1 MANKRSRPRSASSK
15 RAAKETRTGWFR
27 IVAVAVVGIAIIATY
42 ILVAR
47 GNRSLDDETLCPA
60 NPASITVLLVDVTDP
75 MTVAQRQD
83 FQNQLVEL
91 RNAIP
96 RYGKLVVVKVDTA
109 ATSLL
114 RPVIARCNPGTAKDA
129 NEWTGDPKGLDRKHR
144 EGFVDPLSRVFEG
157 LSQETGSDRSPIL
170 ESIQSVALTE
180 LLPPDVEALPRK
192 LIVASDL
199 LQNTEAVSF
208 YSGLP
213 DPDAFIAS
221 SAFRRARTNLR
232 DVDVEL
238 WMLERSDAPQTQ
250 PRALPNLWE
259 AIIGEQ
265 GGDVER
271 TYRVSG

>member
-1 MANKRSRPRSASSK
+1 MANKKPRTRSASAK
-15 RAAKETRTGWFR
+15 RASKETRVGWFR
-27 IVAVAVVGIAIIATY
+27 IVVVAVFGIALVTTY
-42 ILVAR
+42 VLVAR
-47 GNRSLDDETLCPA
+47 GNRSLDDETLCSA
-60 NPASITVLLVDVTDP
+60 NPVSITVLLVDVTDP

-91 RNAIP
+91 RNAVP
-96 RYGKLVVVKVDTA
+96 RYGKLVVVKVDSA
-109 ATSLL
+109 ATNLL
-114 RPVIARCNPGTAKDA
+114 HPVIVRCNPGTAKDV
-129 NEWTGDPKGLDRKHR
+129 NEWTGDPEGLERKHR
-144 EGFVDPLSRVFEG
+144 EGFVEPLSRVFED

-180 LLPPDVEALPRK
+180 LLPPDVMTLPRK

-199 LQNTEAVSF
+199 LQNTETASF
-208 YSGLP
+208 YGGLP
-213 DPDAFIAS
+213 DPDSFIAS
-221 SAFRRARTNLR
+221 AAFRRARTNLR

-250 PRALPNLWE
+250 PRALPDLWDV
-259 AIIGEQ
+259 IISEQ